1 MVTVKAHATNEP
13 SGRLLGSRLR
23 DARVKAGLSLRE
35 LARRVGVSPS
45 FMSQVERDKA
55 APSVGTLFNMVSEL
69 GLTIDSVMGDTP
81 ESPANPAPR
90 IQASQ
95 PEFVQPEKG
104 AVTPE
109 RQDSMSNVKFLPE
122 TGRLPGLQRA
132 DERPEIHLGGVRWER
147 LTPSDDPVV
156 EFLRVTY
163 VAGSESCPEDN
174 LMTHGGKEY
183 FHVLSGRLDVQ
194 VAFNRQTLGPG
205 DSVNFDSSIPHRLSN
220 SYDEE
225 CVAVW
230 IVVGR

>member
-1 MVTVKAHATNEP
+1 MVNVNAYETNESP
-13 SGRLLGSRLR
+13 GRLLGSRIR

-35 LARRVGVSPS
+35 MARRVGVSPS

-69 GLTIDSVMGDTP
+69 GLTLDSVMGDAP
-81 ESPANPAPR
+81 GPPGSPVLTDEP
-90 IQASQ
+90 SQ
-95 PEFVQPEKG
+95 PLFVQSEDAATEIP
-104 AVTPE
+104 
-109 RQDSMSNVKFLPE
+109 DSASHVKFLPE

-132 DERPEIHLGGVRWER
+132 NERPEIFLGDVRWER

-163 VAGSESCPEDN
+163 ASGSESCREDN

-194 VAFNRQTLGPG
+194 VAFNKQTLGPG
-205 DSVNFDSSIPHRLSN
+205 DSLNFDSSIPHRLSN
-220 SYDEE
+220 PYEEE